1 MTTTSGAARVVVG
14 LTLAG
19 AIALGGCG
27 GAPSPGPEAPAEAA
41 GAPEAVD
48 APEITWRQN
57 DLDAALAAA
66 KESGKPLLV
75 DMWAPWCHTC
85 LSMKHTVL
93 ADPGLRPLADRF
105 VWVAIDTDKP
115 ENADAVERLPMEFW
129 PTFFVLDPKDG
140 AVVGRHVGAA
150 SVTQFRGFL
159 VEGERALL
167 AGDDALPETDPLFHL
182 RAAAQAQVR
191 NDHAAADLAYAA
203 AFERA
208 PSDWARAPEVLVAWI
223 GARYRTDTA
232 GCVSLAEDRLSQVYA
247 GHTASAAD
255 FTYYAHACAGSVG
268 SGRARSI
275 RERAEKRLAALAA
288 DADAPLAVDDRSE
301 ALRILRELRG
311 ALGDD
316 AGARAAAVE
325 QRDLLA
331 TAFRD
336 AENPHAAMTYNWP
349 RAEVHVFLGEAE
361 ALLPDLEASVK
372 ALPQEYDPPY
382 RLAWVLL
389 ELGRADAA
397 VAPAEQALGLVYGPR
412 KRRVLTLLAGIHEAR
427 GDAAAR
433 AKAYESLLAHE
444 ETLPAHQRS
453 ADAAKAARE
462 ALGR

>member
-1 MTTTSGAARVVVG
+1 VTGHPVAN
-14 LTLAG
+14 
-19 AIALGGCG
+19 
-27 GAPSPGPEAPAEAA
+27 
-41 GAPEAVD
+41 D
-48 APEITWRQN
+48 APEITWQRD
-57 DLDAALAAA
+57 DLDAALAVA
-66 KESGKPLLV
+66 KASGKPLLV

-115 ENADAVERLPMEFW
+115 RNAGAVERLPMEFW
-129 PTFFVLDPKDG
+129 PTFFVLDPEDG

-159 VEGERALL
+159 LEGERALL
-167 AGDDALPETDPLFHL
+167 AGRDALPESDPLFHL

-191 NDHAAADLAYAA
+191 SDHAAADAAYAA

-208 PSDWARAPEVLVAWI
+208 PADWARAPEVLVAWI
-223 GARYRTDTA
+223 GARYRTDA
-232 GCVSLAEDRLSQVYA
+232 DRCVTLAEDRLSQVFA

-268 SGRARSI
+268 SGRAHSI
-275 RERAEKRLAALAA
+275 RERAERRLAALAA

-301 ALRILRELRG
+301 ALRILRELRT
-311 ALGDD
+311 ALGDES
-316 AGARAAAVE
+316 GARAAAVT

-331 TAFRD
+331 AAFRE

-349 RAEVHVFLGEAE
+349 RAEVHVFLGEAA
-361 ALLPDLEASVK
+361 ALVPDLEASVK
-372 ALPQEYDPPY
+372 ALPDAYDPPY

-389 ELGRADAA
+389 ELGRADDA
-397 VAPAEQALGLVYGPR
+397 VGPAEQALRLVYGPR

-453 ADAAKAARE
+453 ADAVKSARE